1 MATYS
6 AIFFVILLILR
17 IISLAVSN
25 AAEYRPEGSKLSV
38 AFNAV
43 NTALTPSMN
52 CPRRAL
58 IICAALFFPSLIAS
72 CITVTGLSIIPIL
85 ILPKSIR
92 NLKSQACCVLL
103 FVSVTKEPV
112 KLPLARRPLAGSPFL
127 SNTMPSGGIANF
139 LSVV

>member
-6 AIFFVILLILR
+6 AIFFVILLILL

-43 NTALTPSMN
+43 NTNLTPSMN

-58 IICAALFFPSLIAS
+58 IICAALFFPSLIAF
-72 CITVTGLSIIPIL
+72 CITVTGLSITPIL
-85 ILPKSIR
+85 RSPKLIK
-92 NLKSQACCVLL
+92 NLKSQECCELL
-103 FVSVTKEPV
+103 FVSFIIEFARS
-112 KLPLARRPLAGSPFL
+112 PLANLGVAGSPFL
-127 SNTMPSGGIANF
+127 
-139 LSVV
+139 